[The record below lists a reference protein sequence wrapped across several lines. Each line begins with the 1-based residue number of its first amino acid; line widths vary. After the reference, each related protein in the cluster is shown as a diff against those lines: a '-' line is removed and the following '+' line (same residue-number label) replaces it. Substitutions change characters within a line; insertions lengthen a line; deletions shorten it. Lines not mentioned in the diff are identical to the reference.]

1 MWNRIKNTL
10 LAWYIY
16 LRKQWIYKLIC
27 AIMLRIQNPRWRFIH
42 YIQWVGIEIWALQNP
57 LPVPKSQATVHYVDY
72 KTTEELRTS
81 YPELKNLYLVPVTF
95 LGNAENLETIKDQ
108 SQDFVILN
116 HVFEHLKNPLQALS
130 EFYRVLVPWWIV
142 YLAIPE
148 KTRTFDKKRERTSI
162 AHMVADYK
170 DPSDERDRQHFT
182 EYASNFFTNQED
194 ISREAERLYSIQYSI
209 HYHVFIQEDVE
220 HLIQRWNEQSVFN
233 FSIIDQKSVLS
244 NPADHEFILI
254 LKKR

>member
-1 MWNRIKNTL
+1 
-10 LAWYIY
+10 
-16 LRKQWIYKLIC
+16 
-27 AIMLRIQNPRWRFIH
+27 
-42 YIQWVGIEIWALQNP
+42 
-57 LPVPKSQATVHYVDY
+57 
-72 KTTEELRTS
+72 
-81 YPELKNLYLVPVTF
+81 
-95 LGNAENLETIKDQ
+95 
-108 SQDFVILN
+108 
-116 HVFEHLKNPLQALS
+116 
-130 EFYRVLVPWWIV
+130 
-142 YLAIPE
+142 
-148 KTRTFDKKRERTSI
+148 
-162 AHMVADYK
+162 MVADYK